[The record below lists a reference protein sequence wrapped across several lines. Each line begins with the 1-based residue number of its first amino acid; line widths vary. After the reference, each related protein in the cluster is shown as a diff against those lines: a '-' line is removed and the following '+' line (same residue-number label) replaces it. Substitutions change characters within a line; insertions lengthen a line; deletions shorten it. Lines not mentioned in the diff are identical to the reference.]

1 MRAWCIEI
9 IEGTAMITP
18 VKISAILLLATGLA
32 ACARTPSPQA
42 LGATVEVAPTPEPEG
57 LPSDWKQVATTTDL
71 DRIGRIE
78 MAWGEGLTE
87 ARARRHTR
95 EIDKEGPLLD
105 PAGALPR
112 PAVPPGTYR
121 CRVIKL
127 GFGSSGRGRAFQ
139 TFNPFTCFV
148 SVEDSLLVFIKATGS
163 ELPAGRLWDDGE
175 TRLVFLGATA
185 AKPGVPAP
193 AYGTQ
198 PARDRSG
205 VIERIG
211 DFRWRLVS
219 PWQSK
224 DARIEVM
231 ELVPDTPAAPA
242 PAATG
247 G

>member
-1 MRAWCIEI
+1 MR
-9 IEGTAMITP
+9 TL
-18 VKISAILLLATGLA
+18 VKIAAVLAISSGLA
-32 ACARTPSPQA
+32 ACARTPSPRA
-42 LGATVEVAPTPEPEG
+42 LGATVEVAPAPDPQA
-57 LPSDWKQVATTTDL
+57 LPSDWKQVATSTDL
-71 DRIGRIE
+71 DRIGRIDI
-78 MAWGEGLTE
+78 AWTDGLNE
-87 ARARRHTR
+87 ARARRHTA
-95 EIDKEGPLLD
+95 EIAKEGPLLD

-127 GFGSSGRGRAFQ
+127 GFGSTGRGRAFQ

-148 SVEDSLLVFIKATGS
+148 SVEDSLLVFIKATGTD
-163 ELPAGRLWDDGE
+163 LPAGRLWDDGE
-175 TRLVFLGATA
+175 KRLVFLGATA
-185 AKPGVPAP
+185 AKTGVPAP

-205 VIERIG
+205 VIERVG

-242 PAATG
+242 ATTP
-247 G
+247 